1 MSEGSSERQPIPER
15 ANQHREIAEAYRERA
30 AATSD
35 DASRRIYLN
44 LVTTYEAMAEEL
56 DLLAN
61 RIAAIDQQTMRILH
75 RNNRSTV
82 LSH

>member
-15 ANQHREIAEAYRERA
+15 ANQHRATAVAYRQRA

-56 DLLAN
+56 DLLAK
-61 RIAAIDQQTMRILH
+61 RIAAIDQRTMRICTGSD
-75 RNNRSTV
+75 RSNV
-82 LSH
+82 S